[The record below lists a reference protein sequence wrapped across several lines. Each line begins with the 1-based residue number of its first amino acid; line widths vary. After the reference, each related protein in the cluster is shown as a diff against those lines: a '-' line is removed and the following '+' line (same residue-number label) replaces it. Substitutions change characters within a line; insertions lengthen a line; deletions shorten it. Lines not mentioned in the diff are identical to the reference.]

1 VAPAQPAPIA
11 SRTASPEASE
21 SGQITVLGESRD
33 LDAPPSTSTPAPAGG
48 SSALESGGA
57 LLAIG
62 ADGTIL
68 RAARGACPA
77 SAAAPLAVSRDF
89 GTTWTPVS
97 ARVTQVLGV
106 GASGAGAMWFVG
118 TDTSC
123 RPAAQESVDGLT
135 WRQRGVAGTWYLNPD
150 RDSTDVASPRLLADV
165 GCVPAALAGIDARR
179 AVAACVGGDIR
190 VTDDSGDS
198 WTTRARMAAT
208 AALAFVSA
216 DRGYAL
222 GGTDGCP
229 AVVLLTVDGA
239 RTWTPLACL
248 GDAVPLAIAAA
259 SARATT
265 SATSAT
271 SATPS
276 GADMVVAQ
284 AGTELYVSRD
294 GGRSWRTT
302 AGG

>member
-1 VAPAQPAPIA
+1 
-11 SRTASPEASE
+11 
-21 SGQITVLGESRD
+21 
-33 LDAPPSTSTPAPAGG
+33 
-48 SSALESGGA
+48 
-57 LLAIG
+57 
-62 ADGTIL
+62 
-68 RAARGACPA
+68 
-77 SAAAPLAVSRDF
+77 
-89 GTTWTPVS
+89 
-97 ARVTQVLGV
+97 
-106 GASGAGAMWFVG
+106 
-118 TDTSC
+118 
-123 RPAAQESVDGLT
+123 
-135 WRQRGVAGTWYLNPD
+135 
-150 RDSTDVASPRLLADV
+150 
-165 GCVPAALAGIDARR
+165 
-179 AVAACVGGDIR
+179 
-190 VTDDSGDS
+190 
-198 WTTRARMAAT
+198 
-208 AALAFVSA
+208 LAFVSA

-302 AGG
+302 TAG